1 MVFSSMAA
9 MVPLGFGV
17 GALQGGTFSAH
28 LHWVFGSTAIVCA
41 PCTVAAYW
49 AVPTLP
55 PSSGLAAWNAF
66 RDRLC
71 DCRRGNV
78 RTSSRCSL
86 VRGGDATRS
95 VIVLEAG
102 KNLVEDPRV
111 QTPAL
116 WTTLMGPE
124 ADWQFQTTQ
133 VCLSKPATILGD
145 RVIKEPQGKM
155 LGGSSG
161 INGQAFVAPTK
172 AGIDGWAKLGA
183 TNWT

>member
-1 MVFSSMAA
+1 MASQPG
-9 MVPLGFGV
+9 M
-17 GALQGGTFSAH
+17 
-28 LHWVFGSTAIVCA
+28 
-41 PCTVAAYW
+41 
-49 AVPTLP
+49 
-55 PSSGLAAWNAF
+55 PSET
-66 RDRLC
+66 DY
-71 DCRRGNV
+71 
-78 RTSSRCSL
+78 
-86 VRGGDATRS
+86 
-95 VIVLEAG
+95 
-102 KNLVEDPRV
+102 
-111 QTPAL
+111 TPAL

-133 VCLSKPATILGD
+133 TILGD

>member
-55 PSSGLAAWNAF
+55 PSSGLA
-66 RDRLC
+66 
-71 DCRRGNV
+71 
-78 RTSSRCSL
+78 
-86 VRGGDATRS
+86 
-95 VIVLEAG
+95 G

-116 WTTLMGPE
+116 WTTLMGSE
-124 ADWQFQTTQ
+124 ADWQFQTTPQ
-133 VCLSKPATILGD
+133 TILGD